1 MSFACFRLNLSQTWQ
16 QAKAVMS
23 FKAKK
28 RKKCTMDF
36 KYLSPQQ
43 GKQTSLCA
51 SVRENSKFFLA
62 LLSHNAVFGK

>member
-1 MSFACFRLNLSQTWQ
+1 
-16 QAKAVMS
+16 
-23 FKAKK
+23 
-28 RKKCTMDF
+28 MDF